1 VSRLR
6 RVGLLAAVALGALA
20 APARAQNTRLTLG
33 GFTGGFGNSTVANF
47 DAGFDQAGSNITVTV
62 TSTSGAQSRRA
73 RVYISAAAAT
83 IGTKPIS
90 DVQWQRTDL
99 GVWNSLTTGL
109 VLVDEQVMGGT
120 GATWSRTVLLR
131 ILYPWAT
138 TPAQSLSGTV
148 RFTLEV
154 VAP

>member
-1 VSRLR
+1 MIGDWRLAL
-6 RVGLLAAVALGALA
+6 VLAAGLSVA
-20 APARAQNTRLTLG
+20 APSAHAQNTQLSIA
-33 GFTGGFGNSTVANF
+33 GFNGAFGNSTVANF

-73 RVYISAAAAT
+73 RVYISASAAT
-83 IGTKPIS
+83 IGSKPIS

-99 GVWNSLTTGL
+99 GVWNSLSTSL

-120 GATWSRTVLLR
+120 GATWSRNILLR

-138 TPAQSLSGTV
+138 TPAEALSGQV
-148 RFTLEV
+148 RFTLQV